1 MDETQH
7 TQTRQDLKKS
17 TLVSPLQKC
26 KSQNAF
32 QNKKGLF
39 HSPFFSYENEK
50 SVVWPGFSTK
60 SGVFLR
66 KKTMFLFN
74 ITLFLMIVSFNAT
87 TFYNSRTELE
97 KVDHTFREV
106 DDINKKKNK
115 FQKNFLLKYNVQI
128 HAISTYKQ
136 YFQNK
141 FLPKYKSRIRNGN
154 NMKLNLQKNFLPKYL

>member
-1 MDETQH
+1 MCEEYIGLE
-7 TQTRQDLKKS
+7 DLEIS
-17 TLVSPLQKC
+17 NSVVVNASVRALVSRCVRSIYSELTVYLIY
-26 KSQNAF
+26 NAF

-74 ITLFLMIVSFNAT
+74 ITLFLMFVSFNAT

-106 DDINKKKNK
+106 DDINNKK
-115 FQKNFLLKYNVQI
+115 QI
-128 HAISTYKQ
+128 SEEFSSQTQCTNTCNI
-136 YFQNK
+136 N
-141 FLPKYKSRIRNGN
+141 I
-154 NMKLNLQKNFLPKYL
+154 